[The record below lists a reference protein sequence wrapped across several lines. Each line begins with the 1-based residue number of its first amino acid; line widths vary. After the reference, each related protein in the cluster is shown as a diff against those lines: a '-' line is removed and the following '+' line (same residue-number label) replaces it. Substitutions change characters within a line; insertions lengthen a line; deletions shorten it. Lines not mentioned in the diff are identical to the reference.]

1 MTIYNKLKIAIL
13 TILSSQHLYAITL
26 DPLQIQSAPGEL
38 LYAEMSFHQADAN
51 SKLDVSLATP
61 EDLMMLGATH
71 QPPAALNFFTR
82 RNNKGE
88 GVIVITSSR
97 PMTDAELNIIVKIQ
111 ENGAAHL
118 KHIRQPIRKKTQ
130 IAAAKSSN
138 EKTLAPKYIVS
149 EKDIALNLPESTRY
163 NANAATNSKETNL
176 KQEKLLNASFAL
188 PPALNIPESKAP
200 VVTTISVAPP
210 AKAEQ
215 TTTIQAAS
223 NTQATTAKTAATEQK
238 PATPTIKREVQ
249 QAAVIQAANNPTSPP
264 ISNIAVTEQKPVT
277 PAPTIK
283 PEVQQAAV
291 IQVANNPTSPPI
303 SNTAVTEQKPVTPA
317 PTIKQEVQQA
327 AVVQAA
333 NAQPANENIPAEKPI
348 QNTENKL
355 VEKKQD
361 TVAEYQAKNKEQ
373 PIKQP
378 SPSAASAENSQQQH
392 VVRRNESLWSIAQ
405 RIAGQTQQPVY
416 KVMNQIKAQNEHAFI
431 GGNANRLRQGAHLNF
446 NLGTVPS
453 HQNPNANQIAAQTP
467 HGAPAGKAKYR
478 LQQAEMTLLAE
489 SNQDSSTG
497 SAKKDTLQQKTSADL
512 SLKVMTAREKTVTLQ
527 RNVTQLEL
535 ALRGKEQRIQLLNA
549 RLAELQEQLKAQQET
564 KKPTR

>member
-61 EDLMMLGATH
+61 EDLMMLGAIH

-97 PMTDAELNIIVKIQ
+97 PMTDAELNIIIKIQ

-163 NANAATNSKETNL
+163 NANSATNSKETNL
-176 KQEKLLNASFAL
+176 KQEKLLNAPFAL

-200 VVTTISVAPP
+200 VVTAISVAPP

-215 TTTIQAAS
+215 TTTIHAAS
-223 NTQATTAKTAATEQK
+223 NTQATTPKILSTAQK
-238 PATPTIKREVQ
+238 PAT
-249 QAAVIQAANNPTSPP
+249 
-264 ISNIAVTEQKPVT
+264 
-277 PAPTIK
+277 
-283 PEVQQAAV
+283 
-291 IQVANNPTSPPI
+291 
-303 SNTAVTEQKPVTPA
+303 

-361 TVAEYQAKNKEQ
+361 TMAEYQAKNKEQ

-378 SPSAASAENSQQQH
+378 PPQSTPSAASGENSQQQH
-392 VVRRNESLWSIAQ
+392 LVRRNESLWSIAQ

-416 KVMNQIKAQNEHAFI
+416 KVMNQIKAQNEHAFV

-453 HQNPNANQIAAQTP
+453 HKNPSTNQMAAQTA
-467 HGAPAGKAKYR
+467 HGVPAGKAKYR
-478 LQQAEMTLLAE
+478 LQQAEMTLIAE

-497 SAKKDTLQQKTSADL
+497 SAKKDTQQQKTSADL
-512 SLKVMTAREKTVTLQ
+512 SLKAMTAGEKTVTLQ
-527 RNVTQLEL
+527 RNETQIEL
-535 ALRGKEQRIQLLNA
+535 ALRGKRQRIQLLNA
-549 RLAELQEQLKAQQET
+549 RLAELQEQLKAQQKT

>member
-1 MTIYNKLKIAIL
+1 MTVYNKLKIAIL
-13 TILSSQHLYAITL
+13 TIISSQHLYAITL

-61 EDLMMLGATH
+61 EDLMMLGAIH

-111 ENGAAHL
+111 ENGAVHL
-118 KHIRQPIRKKTQ
+118 KHIRQPIRQKTQ

-176 KQEKLLNASFAL
+176 KQEKLLNAPFAL

-200 VVTTISVAPP
+200 VVTAISVAPP
-210 AKAEQ
+210 AKTEQ

-223 NTQATTAKTAATEQK
+223 NTQATTPKILSTAQK
-238 PATPTIKREVQ
+238 PAT
-249 QAAVIQAANNPTSPP
+249 
-264 ISNIAVTEQKPVT
+264 
-277 PAPTIK
+277 
-283 PEVQQAAV
+283 
-291 IQVANNPTSPPI
+291 
-303 SNTAVTEQKPVTPA
+303 

-361 TVAEYQAKNKEQ
+361 TMAEYQAKNKEQ

-378 SPSAASAENSQQQH
+378 PPQSTPSAASGENSQQQH
-392 VVRRNESLWSIAQ
+392 LVRRNESLWSIAQ

-416 KVMNQIKAQNEHAFI
+416 KVMNQIKAQNEHAFV

-446 NLGTVPS
+446 NLGTAS
-453 HQNPNANQIAAQTP
+453 GRQNPDTNQMTTQTA
-467 HGAPAGKAKYR
+467 HGVPAGKAKYR
-478 LQQAEMTLLAE
+478 LQQAEMTLIAE

-497 SAKKDTLQQKTSADL
+497 SAKKDTQQQKTSADL

-527 RNVTQLEL
+527 RNVSQLEL

-549 RLAELQEQLKAQQET
+549 RLAELQEQLKAQQKT

>member
-61 EDLMMLGATH
+61 EDLMMLGAIH

-111 ENGAAHL
+111 ENGAVHL

-163 NANAATNSKETNL
+163 NANSATNSKQTNL
-176 KQEKLLNASFAL
+176 KQEKLLNAPFAL

-200 VVTTISVAPP
+200 VVTAISVAPP

-223 NTQATTAKTAATEQK
+223 NTQATTPKILSTAQK
-238 PATPTIKREVQ
+238 PAT
-249 QAAVIQAANNPTSPP
+249 
-264 ISNIAVTEQKPVT
+264 
-277 PAPTIK
+277 
-283 PEVQQAAV
+283 
-291 IQVANNPTSPPI
+291 
-303 SNTAVTEQKPVTPA
+303 

-361 TVAEYQAKNKEQ
+361 TMAEYQAKNKEQ

-378 SPSAASAENSQQQH
+378 PPQSTPSAASGENSQQQH
-392 VVRRNESLWSIAQ
+392 LVRRNESLWSIAQ

-416 KVMNQIKAQNEHAFI
+416 KVMNQIKAQNEHAFV

-453 HQNPNANQIAAQTP
+453 HKNPSTNQMAAQTADGVP
-467 HGAPAGKAKYR
+467 VGKAKYR
-478 LQQAEMTLLAE
+478 LQQAEMTLIAE

-497 SAKKDTLQQKTSADL
+497 SAKKDTQQQKTSADL

>member
-61 EDLMMLGATH
+61 EDLMMLGAIH

-118 KHIRQPIRKKTQ
+118 KHIRQPIRQKTQ

-176 KQEKLLNASFAL
+176 KQEKLLNAPFAL

-200 VVTTISVAPP
+200 VVTAISVAPP

-223 NTQATTAKTAATEQK
+223 NTQATTPKILSTAQK
-238 PATPTIKREVQ
+238 PAT
-249 QAAVIQAANNPTSPP
+249 
-264 ISNIAVTEQKPVT
+264 
-277 PAPTIK
+277 
-283 PEVQQAAV
+283 
-291 IQVANNPTSPPI
+291 
-303 SNTAVTEQKPVTPA
+303 

-361 TVAEYQAKNKEQ
+361 TMAEYQAKNKEQ

-378 SPSAASAENSQQQH
+378 PPQSTPSAASGENSQQQH
-392 VVRRNESLWSIAQ
+392 LVRRNESLWSIAQ

-416 KVMNQIKAQNEHAFI
+416 KVMNQIKAQNEHAFV

-453 HQNPNANQIAAQTP
+453 HKNPSTNQMAAQTA
-467 HGAPAGKAKYR
+467 HGVPAGKAKYR
-478 LQQAEMTLLAE
+478 LQQAEMTLIAE

-497 SAKKDTLQQKTSADL
+497 SAKKDTQQQKTSADL

-535 ALRGKEQRIQLLNA
+535 ALRGKEHRIQLLNA

>member
-61 EDLMMLGATH
+61 EDLMMLGAIH

-111 ENGAAHL
+111 ENGAVHL
-118 KHIRQPIRKKTQ
+118 KHIRQPIRQKTQ
-130 IAAAKSSN
+130 IATAKSSN

-163 NANAATNSKETNL
+163 NANSATNSKQTNL
-176 KQEKLLNASFAL
+176 KQEKLLNAPFAL

-200 VVTTISVAPP
+200 VVTAISVSPP

-223 NTQATTAKTAATEQK
+223 NTQATTPKILSTAQK
-238 PATPTIKREVQ
+238 PAT
-249 QAAVIQAANNPTSPP
+249 
-264 ISNIAVTEQKPVT
+264 
-277 PAPTIK
+277 
-283 PEVQQAAV
+283 
-291 IQVANNPTSPPI
+291 
-303 SNTAVTEQKPVTPA
+303 

-361 TVAEYQAKNKEQ
+361 TMAEYQAKNKEQ

-378 SPSAASAENSQQQH
+378 PPQSTPSAASGENSQQQYL
-392 VVRRNESLWSIAQ
+392 VRRNESLWSIAQ

-416 KVMNQIKAQNEHAFI
+416 KVMNQIKAQNEHAFV

-453 HQNPNANQIAAQTP
+453 HKNPSTNQMAAQTA
-467 HGAPAGKAKYR
+467 HGVPAGKAKYR
-478 LQQAEMTLLAE
+478 LQQAEMTLIAE

-497 SAKKDTLQQKTSADL
+497 SAKKDTQQQKTSADL

-535 ALRGKEQRIQLLNA
+535 ALRGKEHRIQLLNA

>member
-61 EDLMMLGATH
+61 EDLMMLGAIH

-97 PMTDAELNIIVKIQ
+97 PMTDAELNIIIKIQ

-118 KHIRQPIRKKTQ
+118 KHIRQPIRQKTQ

-163 NANAATNSKETNL
+163 NANSATNSKQTNL
-176 KQEKLLNASFAL
+176 KQEKLLNAPFAL

-200 VVTTISVAPP
+200 VVTAISVAPP

-215 TTTIQAAS
+215 TTTIHAAS
-223 NTQATTAKTAATEQK
+223 NTQATTPKILSTAQK
-238 PATPTIKREVQ
+238 PAT
-249 QAAVIQAANNPTSPP
+249 
-264 ISNIAVTEQKPVT
+264 
-277 PAPTIK
+277 
-283 PEVQQAAV
+283 
-291 IQVANNPTSPPI
+291 
-303 SNTAVTEQKPVTPA
+303 

-361 TVAEYQAKNKEQ
+361 TMAEYQAKNKEQ

-378 SPSAASAENSQQQH
+378 PPQSTPSAASGENSQQQH
-392 VVRRNESLWSIAQ
+392 LVRRNESLWSIAQ

-416 KVMNQIKAQNEHAFI
+416 KVMNQIKAQNEHAFV

-453 HQNPNANQIAAQTP
+453 HKNPSTNQMAAQTA
-467 HGAPAGKAKYR
+467 HGVPAGKAKYR
-478 LQQAEMTLLAE
+478 LQQAEMTLIAE

-497 SAKKDTLQQKTSADL
+497 SAKKDTQQQKTSADL

-535 ALRGKEQRIQLLNA
+535 ALRGKEHRIQLLNA
-549 RLAELQEQLKAQQET
+549 RLAELQEQLKAQQKT

>member
-51 SKLDVSLATP
+51 SKLDVSLAMP
-61 EDLMMLGATH
+61 EDLMMLGAIH

-97 PMTDAELNIIVKIQ
+97 PMTDAELNIIIKIQ
-111 ENGAAHL
+111 ENGAVHL
-118 KHIRQPIRKKTQ
+118 KHIRQPIRQKTQ

-176 KQEKLLNASFAL
+176 KQEKLLNAPFAL

-200 VVTTISVAPP
+200 VVTAISVAPP

-223 NTQATTAKTAATEQK
+223 NTQATTPKILSTAQK
-238 PATPTIKREVQ
+238 PAT
-249 QAAVIQAANNPTSPP
+249 
-264 ISNIAVTEQKPVT
+264 
-277 PAPTIK
+277 
-283 PEVQQAAV
+283 
-291 IQVANNPTSPPI
+291 
-303 SNTAVTEQKPVTPA
+303 

-361 TVAEYQAKNKEQ
+361 TMAEYQAKNKEQ

-378 SPSAASAENSQQQH
+378 PPQSTPSAASGENSQQQH
-392 VVRRNESLWSIAQ
+392 LVRRNESLWSIAQ

-416 KVMNQIKAQNEHAFI
+416 KVMNQIKAQNEHAFV

-453 HQNPNANQIAAQTP
+453 HKNPSTNQMAAQTA
-467 HGAPAGKAKYR
+467 HGVPAGKAKYR
-478 LQQAEMTLLAE
+478 LQQAEMTLIAE

-497 SAKKDTLQQKTSADL
+497 SAKKDTQQQKTSADL

-535 ALRGKEQRIQLLNA
+535 ALRGKEHRIQLLNA

>member
-61 EDLMMLGATH
+61 EDLMMLGAIH

-111 ENGAAHL
+111 ENGAVHL
-118 KHIRQPIRKKTQ
+118 KHIRQPIRQKTQ

-176 KQEKLLNASFAL
+176 KQEKLLNAPFAL

-200 VVTTISVAPP
+200 VVTAISVAPP

-215 TTTIQAAS
+215 TTTIHAAS
-223 NTQATTAKTAATEQK
+223 NTQATTPKILSTAQK
-238 PATPTIKREVQ
+238 PAT
-249 QAAVIQAANNPTSPP
+249 
-264 ISNIAVTEQKPVT
+264 
-277 PAPTIK
+277 
-283 PEVQQAAV
+283 
-291 IQVANNPTSPPI
+291 
-303 SNTAVTEQKPVTPA
+303 

-361 TVAEYQAKNKEQ
+361 TMAEYQAKNKEQ

-378 SPSAASAENSQQQH
+378 PPQSTPSAASGENSQQQH
-392 VVRRNESLWSIAQ
+392 LVRRNESLWSIAQ

-416 KVMNQIKAQNEHAFI
+416 KVMNQIKAQNEHAFV

-453 HQNPNANQIAAQTP
+453 HKNPSTNQMAAQTA
-467 HGAPAGKAKYR
+467 HGVPAGKAKYR
-478 LQQAEMTLLAE
+478 LQQAEMTLIAE

-497 SAKKDTLQQKTSADL
+497 SAKKDTQQQKTSADL

-535 ALRGKEQRIQLLNA
+535 ALRGKEHRIQLLNA
-549 RLAELQEQLKAQQET
+549 RLAELQEQLKAQQKT

>member
-61 EDLMMLGATH
+61 EDLMMLGAIH

-118 KHIRQPIRKKTQ
+118 KHIRQPIRQKTQ

-176 KQEKLLNASFAL
+176 KQEKLLNAPFAL

-200 VVTTISVAPP
+200 VVTAISVAPP

-223 NTQATTAKTAATEQK
+223 NTQATTPKILSTEQK
-238 PATPTIKREVQ
+238 PAT
-249 QAAVIQAANNPTSPP
+249 
-264 ISNIAVTEQKPVT
+264 
-277 PAPTIK
+277 
-283 PEVQQAAV
+283 
-291 IQVANNPTSPPI
+291 
-303 SNTAVTEQKPVTPA
+303 

-361 TVAEYQAKNKEQ
+361 TMAEYQAKNKEQ

-378 SPSAASAENSQQQH
+378 PPQSTPSAASGENSQQQH
-392 VVRRNESLWSIAQ
+392 LVRRNESLWSIAQ

-416 KVMNQIKAQNEHAFI
+416 KVMNQIKAQNEHAFV

-453 HQNPNANQIAAQTP
+453 HKNPSTNQMAAQTA
-467 HGAPAGKAKYR
+467 HGVPAGKAKYR
-478 LQQAEMTLLAE
+478 LQQAEMTLIAE

-497 SAKKDTLQQKTSADL
+497 SAKKDTQQQKTSADL

-535 ALRGKEQRIQLLNA
+535 ALRGKEHRIQLLNA
-549 RLAELQEQLKAQQET
+549 RLAELQEQLKAQQKT

>member
-61 EDLMMLGATH
+61 EDLMMLGVIH

-111 ENGAAHL
+111 ENGAVHL
-118 KHIRQPIRKKTQ
+118 KHIRQPIRPKTQ
-130 IAAAKSSN
+130 IAAAQSSN
-138 EKTLAPKYIVS
+138 EKTLVPKYIVS

-176 KQEKLLNASFAL
+176 KQEKLLNAPFAL

-200 VVTTISVAPP
+200 VVTAISVAPP

-223 NTQATTAKTAATEQK
+223 NTQATTPKILSTEQK
-238 PATPTIKREVQ
+238 PATPTIKR
-249 QAAVIQAANNPTSPP
+249 
-264 ISNIAVTEQKPVT
+264 
-277 PAPTIK
+277 
-283 PEVQQAAV
+283 
-291 IQVANNPTSPPI
+291 
-303 SNTAVTEQKPVTPA
+303 
-317 PTIKQEVQQA
+317 EVQQA

-361 TVAEYQAKNKEQ
+361 TMAEYQAKNKEQ

-378 SPSAASAENSQQQH
+378 PPQSTPSAASGENSQQQH
-392 VVRRNESLWSIAQ
+392 LVRRNESLWSIAQ

-416 KVMNQIKAQNEHAFI
+416 KVMNQIKAQNEHAFV

-453 HQNPNANQIAAQTP
+453 HKNPSTNQMAAQTA
-467 HGAPAGKAKYR
+467 HGVPAGKAKYR
-478 LQQAEMTLLAE
+478 LQQAEMTLIAE

-497 SAKKDTLQQKTSADL
+497 SAKKDTQQQKTSADL

>member
-61 EDLMMLGATH
+61 EDLMMLGAIH

-118 KHIRQPIRKKTQ
+118 KHIRQPIRQKTQ
-130 IAAAKSSN
+130 IATAKSSN

-176 KQEKLLNASFAL
+176 KQEKLLNAPFAL
-188 PPALNIPESKAP
+188 PPALNVPESKAP
-200 VVTTISVAPP
+200 VATAISVAPP

-215 TTTIQAAS
+215 TATIQAGS
-223 NTQATTAKTAATEQK
+223 NTQA
-238 PATPTIKREVQ
+238 ATPK
-249 QAAVIQAANNPTSPP
+249 
-264 ISNIAVTEQKPVT
+264 IAVTEQKPT
-277 PAPTIK
+277 TPTIR
-283 PEVQQAAV
+283 
-291 IQVANNPTSPPI
+291 
-303 SNTAVTEQKPVTPA
+303 
-317 PTIKQEVQQA
+317 QEVQQA

-333 NAQPANENIPAEKPI
+333 NVQPVNENVPAGKPI
-348 QNTENKL
+348 QNTENKP
-355 VEKKQD
+355 VEEKRD

-373 PIKQP
+373 PIRQKPAQS
-378 SPSAASAENSQQQH
+378 SPPATSGENSQQQH

-416 KVMNQIKAQNEHAFI
+416 KVMNQIKAQNEHAFV

-453 HQNPNANQIAAQTP
+453 HKNPSTNQMAAQTA
-467 HGAPAGKAKYR
+467 HGVPAGKAKYR
-478 LQQAEMTLLAE
+478 LQQAEMTLIAE

-497 SAKKDTLQQKTSADL
+497 SAKKDTQQQKTSADL

-535 ALRGKEQRIQLLNA
+535 ALRGKEHRIQLLNA

>member
-61 EDLMMLGATH
+61 EDLMMLGAIH

-97 PMTDAELNIIVKIQ
+97 PMTDAELNIIIKIQ

-163 NANAATNSKETNL
+163 NANSATNSKETNL
-176 KQEKLLNASFAL
+176 KQEKLLNAPFAL

-200 VVTTISVAPP
+200 VVTAISVAPP

-223 NTQATTAKTAATEQK
+223 NTQATTPKILSTAQK
-238 PATPTIKREVQ
+238 PAT
-249 QAAVIQAANNPTSPP
+249 
-264 ISNIAVTEQKPVT
+264 
-277 PAPTIK
+277 
-283 PEVQQAAV
+283 
-291 IQVANNPTSPPI
+291 
-303 SNTAVTEQKPVTPA
+303 

-361 TVAEYQAKNKEQ
+361 TMAEYQAKNKEQ

-378 SPSAASAENSQQQH
+378 PPQSTPSAASGENSQQQH
-392 VVRRNESLWSIAQ
+392 LVRRNESLWSIAQ

-416 KVMNQIKAQNEHAFI
+416 KVMNQIKAQNEHAFV

-453 HQNPNANQIAAQTP
+453 HKNPSTNQMAAQTA
-467 HGAPAGKAKYR
+467 HGVPAGKAKYR
-478 LQQAEMTLLAE
+478 LQQAEMTLIAE

-497 SAKKDTLQQKTSADL
+497 SAKKDTQQQKTSADL

-535 ALRGKEQRIQLLNA
+535 ALRGKEHRIQLLNA
-549 RLAELQEQLKAQQET
+549 RLAELQEQLKAQQKT

>member
-61 EDLMMLGATH
+61 EDLMMLGAIH

-97 PMTDAELNIIVKIQ
+97 PMTDAELNIIIKIQ

-118 KHIRQPIRKKTQ
+118 KHIRQPIRQKTQ

-176 KQEKLLNASFAL
+176 KQEKLLNAPFAL

-200 VVTTISVAPP
+200 VVTAISVAPP

-215 TTTIQAAS
+215 TTTIHAAS
-223 NTQATTAKTAATEQK
+223 NTQATTPKILSTAQK
-238 PATPTIKREVQ
+238 PAT
-249 QAAVIQAANNPTSPP
+249 
-264 ISNIAVTEQKPVT
+264 
-277 PAPTIK
+277 
-283 PEVQQAAV
+283 
-291 IQVANNPTSPPI
+291 
-303 SNTAVTEQKPVTPA
+303 

-348 QNTENKL
+348 QNPQNKL

-361 TVAEYQAKNKEQ
+361 TMAEYQAKNKEQ

-378 SPSAASAENSQQQH
+378 PPQSTPSAASGENSQQQYL
-392 VVRRNESLWSIAQ
+392 VRRNESLWSIAQ

-416 KVMNQIKAQNEHAFI
+416 KVMNQIKAQNEHAFV

-453 HQNPNANQIAAQTP
+453 HKNPSTNQMAAQTA
-467 HGAPAGKAKYR
+467 HGVPAGKAKYR
-478 LQQAEMTLLAE
+478 LQQAEMTLIAE

-497 SAKKDTLQQKTSADL
+497 SAKKDTQQQKTSADL

-535 ALRGKEQRIQLLNA
+535 ALRGKEHRIQLLNA
-549 RLAELQEQLKAQQET
+549 RLAELQEQLKAQQKT

>member
-61 EDLMMLGATH
+61 EDLMMLGAIH

-111 ENGAAHL
+111 ENGAVHL
-118 KHIRQPIRKKTQ
+118 KHIRQPIRQKTQ

-176 KQEKLLNASFAL
+176 KQEKLLNAPFAL

-200 VVTTISVAPP
+200 VVTAISVAPP

-223 NTQATTAKTAATEQK
+223 NTQATTPKILSTAQK
-238 PATPTIKREVQ
+238 PAT
-249 QAAVIQAANNPTSPP
+249 
-264 ISNIAVTEQKPVT
+264 
-277 PAPTIK
+277 
-283 PEVQQAAV
+283 
-291 IQVANNPTSPPI
+291 
-303 SNTAVTEQKPVTPA
+303 

-361 TVAEYQAKNKEQ
+361 TMAEYQAKNKEQ

-378 SPSAASAENSQQQH
+378 PPQSTPSAASGENSQQQH
-392 VVRRNESLWSIAQ
+392 LVRRNESLWSIAQ

-416 KVMNQIKAQNEHAFI
+416 KVMNQIKAQNEHAFV

-453 HQNPNANQIAAQTP
+453 HKNPSTNQMAAQTA
-467 HGAPAGKAKYR
+467 HGVPAGKAKYR
-478 LQQAEMTLLAE
+478 LQQAEMTLIAE

-497 SAKKDTLQQKTSADL
+497 SAKKDTQQQKTSADL

-535 ALRGKEQRIQLLNA
+535 ALRGKEHRIQLLNA

>member
-61 EDLMMLGATH
+61 EDLMMLGAIH

-97 PMTDAELNIIVKIQ
+97 PMTDAELNIIIKIQ

-163 NANAATNSKETNL
+163 NANSATNSKETNL
-176 KQEKLLNASFAL
+176 KQEKLLNAPFAL

-200 VVTTISVAPP
+200 VVTAISVAPP

-215 TTTIQAAS
+215 TTTIHAAS
-223 NTQATTAKTAATEQK
+223 NTQATTPKILSTAQK
-238 PATPTIKREVQ
+238 PAT
-249 QAAVIQAANNPTSPP
+249 
-264 ISNIAVTEQKPVT
+264 
-277 PAPTIK
+277 
-283 PEVQQAAV
+283 
-291 IQVANNPTSPPI
+291 
-303 SNTAVTEQKPVTPA
+303 

-333 NAQPANENIPAEKPI
+333 NAQPANENIPAEKTI

-361 TVAEYQAKNKEQ
+361 TMAEYQAKNKEQ

-378 SPSAASAENSQQQH
+378 PPQSTPSAASGENSQQQH
-392 VVRRNESLWSIAQ
+392 LVRRNESLWSIAQ

-416 KVMNQIKAQNEHAFI
+416 KVMNQIKAQNEHAFV

-453 HQNPNANQIAAQTP
+453 HKNPSTNQMAAQTA
-467 HGAPAGKAKYR
+467 HGVPAGKAKYR
-478 LQQAEMTLLAE
+478 LQQAEMTLIAE

-497 SAKKDTLQQKTSADL
+497 SAKKDTQQQKTSADL

>member
-61 EDLMMLGATH
+61 EDLMMLGAIH

-118 KHIRQPIRKKTQ
+118 KHIRQPIRQKTQ

-176 KQEKLLNASFAL
+176 KQEKLLNAPFAL

-200 VVTTISVAPP
+200 VVTAISVAPP

-223 NTQATTAKTAATEQK
+223 NTQATTPKILSTAQK
-238 PATPTIKREVQ
+238 PAT
-249 QAAVIQAANNPTSPP
+249 
-264 ISNIAVTEQKPVT
+264 
-277 PAPTIK
+277 
-283 PEVQQAAV
+283 
-291 IQVANNPTSPPI
+291 
-303 SNTAVTEQKPVTPA
+303 

-361 TVAEYQAKNKEQ
+361 TMAEYQAKNKEQ

-378 SPSAASAENSQQQH
+378 PPQSTPSAASGENSQQQH
-392 VVRRNESLWSIAQ
+392 LVRRNESLWSIAQ

-416 KVMNQIKAQNEHAFI
+416 KVMNQIKAQNQHAFV

-453 HQNPNANQIAAQTP
+453 HKNPSTNQMAAQTA
-467 HGAPAGKAKYR
+467 HGVPAGKAKYR
-478 LQQAEMTLLAE
+478 LQQAEMTLIAE

-497 SAKKDTLQQKTSADL
+497 SAKKDTQQQKTSADL

-564 KKPTR
+564 KQPTR

>member
-61 EDLMMLGATH
+61 EDLMMLGAIH

-97 PMTDAELNIIVKIQ
+97 PMTDAELNIIIKIQ

-118 KHIRQPIRKKTQ
+118 KHIRQPIRQKTQ

-176 KQEKLLNASFAL
+176 KQEKLLNAPFAL

-200 VVTTISVAPP
+200 VVTAISVAPP

-223 NTQATTAKTAATEQK
+223 NTQATTPKILSTAQK
-238 PATPTIKREVQ
+238 PAT
-249 QAAVIQAANNPTSPP
+249 
-264 ISNIAVTEQKPVT
+264 
-277 PAPTIK
+277 
-283 PEVQQAAV
+283 
-291 IQVANNPTSPPI
+291 
-303 SNTAVTEQKPVTPA
+303 

-361 TVAEYQAKNKEQ
+361 TMAEYQAKNKEQ

-378 SPSAASAENSQQQH
+378 SPQSTPSAASGENSQQQH
-392 VVRRNESLWSIAQ
+392 LVRRNESLWSIAQ

-416 KVMNQIKAQNEHAFI
+416 KVMNQIKAQNEHAFV

-453 HQNPNANQIAAQTP
+453 HKNPSTNQMAAQTA
-467 HGAPAGKAKYR
+467 HGVPAGKAKYR
-478 LQQAEMTLLAE
+478 LQQAEMTLIAE

-497 SAKKDTLQQKTSADL
+497 SAKKDTQQQKTSADL

-549 RLAELQEQLKAQQET
+549 RLAELQEQLKAQQKT

>member
-61 EDLMMLGATH
+61 EDLMMLGAIH

-111 ENGAAHL
+111 ENGAVHL
-118 KHIRQPIRKKTQ
+118 KHIRQPIRQKNL
-130 IAAAKSSN
+130 IATAKSSN

-176 KQEKLLNASFAL
+176 KQEKLLNAPFAL

-200 VVTTISVAPP
+200 VVTAISVAPP

-215 TTTIQAAS
+215 TTTIHAAS
-223 NTQATTAKTAATEQK
+223 NTQATTPKILSTEQK
-238 PATPTIKREVQ
+238 PATPTIKR
-249 QAAVIQAANNPTSPP
+249 
-264 ISNIAVTEQKPVT
+264 
-277 PAPTIK
+277 
-283 PEVQQAAV
+283 
-291 IQVANNPTSPPI
+291 
-303 SNTAVTEQKPVTPA
+303 
-317 PTIKQEVQQA
+317 EVQQA

-361 TVAEYQAKNKEQ
+361 TMAEYQAKNKEQ

-378 SPSAASAENSQQQH
+378 PPQSTPSAASGENSQQQH

-416 KVMNQIKAQNEHAFI
+416 KVMNQIKAQNEHAFV

-453 HQNPNANQIAAQTP
+453 HKNPSTNQMAAQTA
-467 HGAPAGKAKYR
+467 HGVPAGKAKYR
-478 LQQAEMTLLAE
+478 LQQAEMTLIAE

-497 SAKKDTLQQKTSADL
+497 SAKKDTQQQKTSADL

-535 ALRGKEQRIQLLNA
+535 ALRGKEHRIQLLNA
-549 RLAELQEQLKAQQET
+549 RLAELQEQLKAQQKT

>member
-61 EDLMMLGATH
+61 EDLMMLGAIH

-111 ENGAAHL
+111 ENGAVHL
-118 KHIRQPIRKKTQ
+118 KHIRQPIRQKTQ

-176 KQEKLLNASFAL
+176 KQEKLLNAPFAL

-200 VVTTISVAPP
+200 VVTAISVAPP
-210 AKAEQ
+210 AKTEQ

-223 NTQATTAKTAATEQK
+223 NTQATTPKILSTAQK
-238 PATPTIKREVQ
+238 PAT
-249 QAAVIQAANNPTSPP
+249 
-264 ISNIAVTEQKPVT
+264 
-277 PAPTIK
+277 
-283 PEVQQAAV
+283 
-291 IQVANNPTSPPI
+291 
-303 SNTAVTEQKPVTPA
+303 

-361 TVAEYQAKNKEQ
+361 TMAEYQAKNKEQ

-378 SPSAASAENSQQQH
+378 PPQSTPSAASGENSQQQH
-392 VVRRNESLWSIAQ
+392 LVRRNESLWSIAQ

-416 KVMNQIKAQNEHAFI
+416 KVMNQIKAQNEHAFV

-453 HQNPNANQIAAQTP
+453 HKNPSTNQMAAQTA
-467 HGAPAGKAKYR
+467 HGVPAGKAKYR
-478 LQQAEMTLLAE
+478 LQQAEMTLIAE

-497 SAKKDTLQQKTSADL
+497 SAKKDTQQQKTSADL

>member
-61 EDLMMLGATH
+61 EDLMMLGAIH

-111 ENGAAHL
+111 ENGAVHL
-118 KHIRQPIRKKTQ
+118 KHIRQPIRQKTQ

-176 KQEKLLNASFAL
+176 KQEKLLNAPFAL

-200 VVTTISVAPP
+200 VVTAISVAPP
-210 AKAEQ
+210 AKTEQ

-223 NTQATTAKTAATEQK
+223 NTQATTQKIASTEQK
-238 PATPTIKREVQ
+238 PST
-249 QAAVIQAANNPTSPP
+249 
-264 ISNIAVTEQKPVT
+264 
-277 PAPTIK
+277 
-283 PEVQQAAV
+283 
-291 IQVANNPTSPPI
+291 
-303 SNTAVTEQKPVTPA
+303 

-361 TVAEYQAKNKEQ
+361 TMAEYQAKNKEQ

-378 SPSAASAENSQQQH
+378 PPQSTPSAASGENSQQQH
-392 VVRRNESLWSIAQ
+392 LVRRNESLWSIAQ

-416 KVMNQIKAQNEHAFI
+416 KVMNQIKAQNEHAFV

-453 HQNPNANQIAAQTP
+453 HKNPSTNQMAAQTA
-467 HGAPAGKAKYR
+467 HGVPAGKAKYR
-478 LQQAEMTLLAE
+478 LQQAEMTLIAE

-497 SAKKDTLQQKTSADL
+497 SAKKDTQQQKTSADL

-535 ALRGKEQRIQLLNA
+535 ALRGKEHRIQLLNA
-549 RLAELQEQLKAQQET
+549 RLAELQEQLKAQQKT

>member
-51 SKLDVSLATP
+51 SKLDVSLAMP

-111 ENGAAHL
+111 ENGAVHL
-118 KHIRQPIRKKTQ
+118 KHIRQPIRPKTQ
-130 IAAAKSSN
+130 IAAAQSSN
-138 EKTLAPKYIVS
+138 EKTLVPKYIVS

-176 KQEKLLNASFAL
+176 KQEKLLNAPFAL

-200 VVTTISVAPP
+200 VVTAISVAPP
-210 AKAEQ
+210 AKTEQ
-215 TTTIQAAS
+215 TTTIQVAS
-223 NTQATTAKTAATEQK
+223 NTQATTPKILSTEQK
-238 PATPTIKREVQ
+238 PATPTIKR
-249 QAAVIQAANNPTSPP
+249 
-264 ISNIAVTEQKPVT
+264 
-277 PAPTIK
+277 
-283 PEVQQAAV
+283 
-291 IQVANNPTSPPI
+291 
-303 SNTAVTEQKPVTPA
+303 
-317 PTIKQEVQQA
+317 EVQQA

-333 NAQPANENIPAEKPI
+333 NAQPANENIPADKPI

-361 TVAEYQAKNKEQ
+361 TMAEYQAKNKEQ
-373 PIKQP
+373 PIRQKPAQSNP
-378 SPSAASAENSQQQH
+378 PATSGENSQQQYL
-392 VVRRNESLWSIAQ
+392 VRRNESLWSIAQ

-416 KVMNQIKAQNEHAFI
+416 KVMNQIKAQNEHAFV

-453 HQNPNANQIAAQTP
+453 HKNPNANQMAAQTP

-478 LQQAEMTLLAE
+478 LQQAEMTLIAE

-497 SAKKDTLQQKTSADL
+497 SAKKDTQQQKTSADL

-535 ALRGKEQRIQLLNA
+535 ALRGKEHRIQLLNA
-549 RLAELQEQLKAQQET
+549 RLAELQEQLKAQQKT

>member
-61 EDLMMLGATH
+61 EDLMMLGAIH

-111 ENGAAHL
+111 ENGAVHL
-118 KHIRQPIRKKTQ
+118 KHIRQPIRQKTQ

-163 NANAATNSKETNL
+163 NANSATNSKETNL
-176 KQEKLLNASFAL
+176 KQEKLLNAPFAL

-200 VVTTISVAPP
+200 VVTAISVAPP

-223 NTQATTAKTAATEQK
+223 NTQATTPKILSTAQK
-238 PATPTIKREVQ
+238 PAT
-249 QAAVIQAANNPTSPP
+249 
-264 ISNIAVTEQKPVT
+264 
-277 PAPTIK
+277 
-283 PEVQQAAV
+283 
-291 IQVANNPTSPPI
+291 
-303 SNTAVTEQKPVTPA
+303 

-361 TVAEYQAKNKEQ
+361 TMAEYQAKNKEQ

-378 SPSAASAENSQQQH
+378 PPQSTPSAASGENSQQQH
-392 VVRRNESLWSIAQ
+392 LVRRNESLWSIAQ

-416 KVMNQIKAQNEHAFI
+416 KVMNQIKAQNEHAFV

-453 HQNPNANQIAAQTP
+453 HKNPSTNQMAAQTA
-467 HGAPAGKAKYR
+467 HGVPAGKAKYR
-478 LQQAEMTLLAE
+478 LQQAEMTLIAE

-497 SAKKDTLQQKTSADL
+497 SAKKDTQQQKTSADL

-535 ALRGKEQRIQLLNA
+535 ALRGKEHRIQLLNA
-549 RLAELQEQLKAQQET
+549 RLAELQEQLKAQQKT